1 MMVRPIYLLILRG
14 VGRCGGITG
23 WEVLCTSLCRG
34 VRGHAPPENF
44 ENMDTLRRILVHSR
58 LFLPNTRRTPQ
69 TTNFINNIKLILPL
83 LPLSIIM
90 KCEEFW

>member
-23 WEVLCTSLCRG
+23 WEVLCTSLPRG

-44 ENMDTLRRILVHSR
+44 ENMDTLRRILGCFYPIPEERH
-58 LFLPNTRRTPQ
+58 
-69 TTNFINNIKLILPL
+69 KLLI
-83 LPLSIIM
+83 LSII
-90 KCEEFW
+90 